1 MPPPFRAASPHP
13 PLDAFTLHP
22 LRDLPAAR
30 CWMLLEARTDPPS
43 TPARVFFVMYF
54 PSAIRNKY
62 LKSSGKSVLDMKLC
76 LQGS

>member
-30 CWMLLEARTDPPS
+30 CWTLLEARTDPPS
-43 TPARVFFVMYF
+43 APARVFFVMYF
-54 PSAIRNKY
+54 PFPHY
-62 LKSSGKSVLDMKLC
+62 
-76 LQGS
+76 